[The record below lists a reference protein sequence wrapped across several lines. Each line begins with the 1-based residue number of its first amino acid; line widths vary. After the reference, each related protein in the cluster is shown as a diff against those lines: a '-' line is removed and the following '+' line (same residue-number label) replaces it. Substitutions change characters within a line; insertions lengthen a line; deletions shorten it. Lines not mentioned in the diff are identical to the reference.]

1 MTVETPAPSPATPS
15 PVERG
20 SGSHRV
26 VVIGSGFGG
35 LWATE
40 ALAKAPVDVIVISG
54 TSHHLFQP
62 LLYQVATGVL
72 SEGEVAPA
80 TREVLKKQKNATVL
94 LGRVTEIDLAAKK
107 VTSVSPLGTTVTP
120 YDSLI
125 VAAGAGQSYFGNDQF
140 SEFAPGMKSIDDA
153 LELRGRIFGSFE
165 LAELCDDPAER
176 EEWLTFVVVG
186 AGPTGVEMAGQIS
199 ELAHRTLRRDFRRID
214 TTKAKIIL
222 LDAAPAVL
230 GMFGDKLSGAARK
243 QLEEIGVDVVL
254 NAKVVGVDNTGVD
267 IVDADGNQR
276 RIRSR
281 CKVWAAGVSASPLG
295 KQLAEQSGAELDRAG
310 RVQVNDDLTLPGHP
324 EVFVVGDMMALKNLP
339 GVAQVAMQGGKY
351 AARQIIHRLRGE
363 PPGEPFRYFDKG
375 SMATISRFHAVAS
388 MGKKIRLAGFLAWL
402 MWLGVHVMY
411 LIGFK
416 NRLTTMLH
424 WAVSFIFRGRS
435 QRTTTRQQIV
445 ARTLMARLESAE
457 EALKKTEQDET
468 TAIGP
473 SASAASDAAGTG
485 ARSSQAETVGTDSV
499 DELTAASGE
508 KSVEASEA
516 SPLKQA
522 PES

>member
-1 MTVETPAPSPATPS
+1 MAVETPAPSPASPS
-15 PVERG
+15 PVDRG
-20 SGSHRV
+20 SSRHRV

-35 LWATE
+35 LWATQ
-40 ALAKAPVDVIVISG
+40 ALAKAPVEVIMISE

-80 TREVLKKQKNATVL
+80 TREVLKRQKNATVL
-94 LGRVTEIDLAAKK
+94 LGRVTGIDINAKT
-107 VTSVSPLGTTVTP
+107 VTSVSPMGTTVTP

-140 SEFAPGMKSIDDA
+140 SEWAPGMKSIDDA

-165 LAELCDDPAER
+165 LAELSEDPEER
-176 EEWLTFVVVG
+176 DEWLTFVVVG

-230 GMFGDKLSGAARK
+230 PTFGDKLSTAAK
-243 QLEEIGVDVVL
+243 EQLESIGVDVEL
-254 NAKVVGVDNTGVD
+254 NAKVVGVDNFGVD
-267 IVDADGNQR
+267 IIDADGNQR

-295 KQLAEQSGAELDRAG
+295 KQLAEQSGAEIDRAG
-310 RVQVNDDLTLPGHP
+310 RVMVNPDLTLPGHP
-324 EVFVVGDMMALKNLP
+324 EIFVIGDLMALDRLP

-351 AARQIIHRLRGE
+351 AAGQIVRRLRGE
-363 PPGEPFRYFDKG
+363 PAGDPFRYFDKG

-388 MGKKIRLAGFLAWL
+388 IGKRVHMAGFTAWL

-411 LIGFK
+411 LVGFK

-424 WAVSFIFRGRS
+424 WAVSFILRGRS

-445 ARTLMARLESAE
+445 ARTRLARLEAE
-457 EALKKTEQDET
+457 QAQQQAPAAE
-468 TAIGP
+468 P
-473 SASAASDAAGTG
+473 SATASLGDSGAAAANSESEAAGT
-485 ARSSQAETVGTDSV
+485 DNM
-499 DELTAASGE
+499 DELSAAHGE
-508 KSVEASEA
+508 KNAEISGTATRPVQ
-516 SPLKQA
+516 QA